1 MKPAQISKLL
11 LLFILFGGVYLL
23 IRQYFPFVLPSFMQ
37 LGSYTQN
44 NSQPREELGEVVND
58 VSLALEEEGAKV
70 PLEKLLR
77 GCSGK
82 DCIPAIN
89 NPSFESIAE
98 ADKWLEGEDRIFI
111 LTFNDQTKLYP
122 QKIMNRH
129 EIVNDWYGNSEEET
143 AIAVTFC
150 PLCGSA
156 TAFERK
162 VNGTIT
168 QFGVSGRL
176 HNSDLVMYD
185 RLEGNLWQQISG
197 EAITGP
203 AARRDELLKPLLLL
217 TMEWKQVKEEYPKA
231 EVLQRLPGLRGY
243 DAYPYGTYEK
253 NGEIYFGVDNEDSRL
268 HPKAWIYGLEIEGE
282 TKAYPQDLLIDGKV
296 FKDTLGGVSLSIT
309 TTEGITSFINTKT
322 GEEVVPL
329 KLFWFAWVA
338 FHPDTVLYSN

>member
-1 MKPAQISKLL
+1 MKPTKLSKIL
-11 LLFILFGGVYLL
+11 LLFILFGGIYLL
-23 IRQYFPFVLPSFMQ
+23 IRQYFPFILPQFMHF
-37 LGSYTQN
+37 SSSSQN
-44 NSQPREELGEVVND
+44 SSQVKTELGEVVNN
-58 VSLALEEEGAKV
+58 VSLALEEDGAKI
-70 PLEKLLR
+70 PLDKLLR

-98 ADKWLEGEDRIFI
+98 ADKWLEDTDRIFI

-129 EIVNDWYGNSEEET
+129 EIVNDWYGESDDLT
-143 AIAVTFC
+143 AIGVTFC

-185 RLEGNLWQQISG
+185 RLEGSLWQQISG

-203 AARRDELLKPLLLL
+203 AARRDELLKPLLLV
-217 TMEWKQVKEEYPKA
+217 TMEWQQAKEEYLEA
-231 EVLQRLPGLRGY
+231 EVLQRLSGLRGY
-243 DAYPYGTYEK
+243 DQYPYGTYEK

-268 HPKAWIYGLEIEGE
+268 HPKDWIYGLEIDGE
-282 TKAYPQDLLIDGKV
+282 SKAYPDELLTKGKV
-296 FKDTLGGVSLSIT
+296 LRDTLGGVSLSIT
-309 TTEGITSFINTKT
+309 TIDGITSFVNTKT
-322 GEEVVPL
+322 GEEIVPL
-329 KLFWFAWVA
+329 KLFWFAWAA
-338 FHPDTVLYSN
+338 FHPDTLLYSN